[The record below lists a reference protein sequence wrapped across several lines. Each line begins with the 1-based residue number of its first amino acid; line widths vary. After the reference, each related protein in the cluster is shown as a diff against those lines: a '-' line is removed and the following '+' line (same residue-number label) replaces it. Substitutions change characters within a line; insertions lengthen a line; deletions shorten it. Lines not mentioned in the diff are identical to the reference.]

1 VNSNIRSA
9 LVGGLA
15 ATFVVAASLAP
26 RLTSND
32 RAEVTVRQTSSDA
45 LPEESTSTSTTVE
58 TTTTTAAPTTTTTAA
73 LESRVTKVEQRVAV
87 IEQTTTTTVPKPTT
101 PTVEFYFEE
110 PATRFGRDASQWVIV
125 FRPTGPVGIRPG
137 DFPNLRV
144 RATVNTLN
152 GPQDFIAEVTL
163 SSDGHYVGNIIAFVD
178 RALLDPAIAGEGSMC
193 RPAPTYLEAATV
205 EWDAGSQPALRCC

>member
-26 RLTSND
+26 RLASND

-45 LPEESTSTSTTVE
+45 LPEESTSTSTTLE
-58 TTTTTAAPTTTTTAA
+58 TTTATAAPTTTTTPS
-73 LESRVTKVEQRVAV
+73 LESRVTKVEQRVTV

-125 FRPTGPVGIRPG
+125 FRPTVGLRPG

-152 GPQDFIAEVTL
+152 GPQDFIADVTL
-163 SSDGHYVGNIIAFVD
+163 SSDGQYVGNIIAFVD
-178 RALLDPAIAGEGSMC
+178 RALLDPAVAGEGSMS
-193 RPAPTYLEAATV
+193 RTAPTYLEAATV